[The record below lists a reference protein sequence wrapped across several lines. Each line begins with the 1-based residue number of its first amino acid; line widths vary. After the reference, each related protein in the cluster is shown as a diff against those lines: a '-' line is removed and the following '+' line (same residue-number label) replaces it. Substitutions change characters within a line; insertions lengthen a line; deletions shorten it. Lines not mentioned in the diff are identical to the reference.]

1 MPELSVP
8 RMSMVSPRSETIAVS
23 GALIWMP
30 QLHAPC
36 GGIDDRLDPVRDNAD
51 RLADDQRPEIAG
63 VQDVNRAVV
72 VGLAMGEG
80 KGPAWRRSRAGAGI
94 GAGCGDPGFS
104 CRLRNT
110 GIEAAGGGKDADQ
123 WCLMTHHEAPIS
135 RGRIESIDPRRT
147 LGAYH
152 GTTMQWWLWKKE
164 GRPVGDACAAR
175 CARPRHYEGGWPLSK
190 PSSSG
195 ADNKRL

>member
-1 MPELSVP
+1 MTASTPSATMLIGLLMISGPKLPEFRTL
-8 RMSMVSPRSETIAVS
+8 IAPLLLVWLW
-23 GALIWMP
+23 AK
-30 QLHAPC
+30 
-36 GGIDDRLDPVRDNAD
+36 
-51 RLADDQRPEIAG
+51 
-63 VQDVNRAVV
+63 
-72 VGLAMGEG
+72 G

-110 GIEAAGGGKDADQ
+110 GIDQQAAGGGKDADQ

-175 CARPRHYEGGWPLSK
+175 CARPRHYEGGWPCRNRHHPAPITKDCSAAFPSK
-190 PSSSG
+190 INGSALPSPGIIPRG
-195 ADNKRL
+195 ANASWPRRRYG